1 MILSLIPVL
10 PPELRPLVP
19 LDGGRF
25 ATSDLNVLYE
35 RVIYRN
41 NRVKRFVELE
51 APEVMLNNEKRL
63 LQEACDAL
71 FDTGHRDRPLTGSGG
86 QPLKSL
92 TDAISGKRGRLRKH
106 LLGKRADYSGRSVIV
121 GDPQLSLHQCG
132 LPTKMCL
139 ELFKPFL
146 ICKLLQR
153 HYAPNAR
160 AAKRIVERTHT
171 HDPILWGL

>member
-1 MILSLIPVL
+1 STSLRHTIDLGGAAQRKAIKGLHVVEALRTSGVDPSWMILSVIPVL

-25 ATSDLNVLYE
+25 ASSDLNVLYE

-41 NRVKRFVELE
+41 NRVKRFLALK

-71 FDTGHRDRPLTGSGG
+71 LDNGHRDRPPTGSGG

-92 TDAISGKRGRLRKH
+92 TEAISGKRGR
-106 LLGKRADYSGRSVIV
+106 
-121 GDPQLSLHQCG
+121 
-132 LPTKMCL
+132 
-139 ELFKPFL
+139 
-146 ICKLLQR
+146 
-153 HYAPNAR
+153 
-160 AAKRIVERTHT
+160 
-171 HDPILWGL
+171 

>member
-25 ATSDLNVLYE
+25 ASSDLNVLYE

-41 NRVKRFVELE
+41 NRLKRFLALK

-63 LQEACDAL
+63 LQEACNAL
-71 FDTGHRDRPLTGSGG
+71 LDNGHRERPLTSSSG

-92 TDAISGKRGRLRKH
+92 TESISGKRGHLRK
-106 LLGKRADYSGRSVIV
+106 
-121 GDPQLSLHQCG
+121 
-132 LPTKMCL
+132 
-139 ELFKPFL
+139 
-146 ICKLLQR
+146 
-153 HYAPNAR
+153 
-160 AAKRIVERTHT
+160 
-171 HDPILWGL
+171 